1 MKKSLLFAAL
11 AALTTGAM
19 AQTWNFSEFALATF
33 SETTEI
39 NGFKIYANSDYTVV
53 IDANSKTVDG
63 VSYTQRIKSGGSSQ
77 LDSLTNAPLARVYE
91 FPVSGPGTVEYV
103 MTSSS
108 STGTGRFA
116 NFVVNGDTI
125 SKQEAPV
132 KGELSATGVE
142 KYSFE
147 YTGEAGTMQIVFTG
161 GGGVNM
167 YMVSYTAGEGGG
179 ETPDTP
185 DTPDQ
190 PGEGWVFD
198 AASLAVQAYSEDVVS
213 GIYTFLCNGK
223 TWEVDANTARF
234 ANDST
239 IQYTQRIKAKSKS
252 NTISIACPEAGTLT
266 FGVRSGSNSDVTRTL
281 VATQNGAELYNQLVL
296 ESDTLV
302 HGEGAPRAYLTH
314 EVAVPTA
321 GEVTVTMPTGN
332 LNYYFISFSNG
343 QSGVQQVL
351 DLGKLFMSGNVVIA
365 DGAARLY
372 VYDIVGKLVATA
384 NASELDLNRVSR
396 GIYIIKAVYADGRT
410 QTLKVRR

>member
-1 MKKSLLFAAL
+1 MQHLS
-11 AALTTGAM
+11 
-19 AQTWNFSEFALATF
+19 Q
-33 SETTEI
+33 
-39 NGFKIYANSDYTVV
+39 FK
-53 IDANSKTVDG
+53 
-63 VSYTQRIKSGGSSQ
+63 
-77 LDSLTNAPLARVYE
+77 L
-91 FPVSGPGTVEYV
+91 
-103 MTSSS
+103 
-108 STGTGRFA
+108 
-116 NFVVNGDTI
+116 
-125 SKQEAPV
+125 
-132 KGELSATGVE
+132 
-142 KYSFE
+142 
-147 YTGEAGTMQIVFTG
+147 
-161 GGGVNM
+161 
-167 YMVSYTAGEGGG
+167 
-179 ETPDTP
+179 
-185 DTPDQ
+185 
-190 PGEGWVFD
+190 
-198 AASLAVQAYSEDVVS
+198 YSEDVVS

-296 ESDTLV
+296 ESDTLE
-302 HGEGAPRAYLTH
+302 HGKGAPRAYLTH
-314 EVAVPTA
+314 EVTVPAA